1 MTTSS
6 LSKDNITLRLQGYVT
21 FNTLTG
27 LIAQLEKMVTREM
40 LELDCSAVTK
50 ADSSTIALLLYAL
63 QLAHQNK
70 STLKI
75 VALTDN
81 IKKLLKLYGLEELVL
96 KNESASVH

>member
-6 LSKDNITLRLQGYVT
+6 LSTDANTLRLQGEVT

-27 LIAQLEKMVTREM
+27 LIAQLEKKLTCEM
-40 LELDCSAVTK
+40 LELDCNEVTK

-75 VALTDN
+75 IAVTDA
-81 IKKLLKLYGLEELVL
+81 IKKLLKLYALEELL
-96 KNESASVH
+96 STKELPSVH

>member
-1 MTTSS
+1 MTASS
-6 LSKDNITLRLQGYVT
+6 LSKDNNTLRLQGEVT

-27 LIAQLEKMVTREM
+27 LIAQLEKMLTGEVVEFN
-40 LELDCSAVTK
+40 CSEVTK

-75 VALTDN
+75 VAATDN
-81 IKKLLKLYGLEELVL
+81 IKKLLKLYGLEELL
-96 KNESASVH
+96 SANELASVH